1 MNYAYTEFKSQ
12 RKSAQCLRSFF
23 RYLILGLGV
32 YALIAT
38 LVITFYKDD
47 PQAMIWQDREAFN
60 KRYIAKLSIETPTN
74 LNTVLEYLGSPDLTF
89 AKRDNEEVWQI
100 IFYRTQHIK
109 SDGITTMDECTGL
122 LFKNGELI
130 LWGPSA
136 FDAFEQRG

>member
-1 MNYAYTEFKSQ
+1 MLKKFS
-12 RKSAQCLRSFF
+12 
-23 RYLILGLGV
+23 RYLILGLGL

-60 KRYIAKLSIETPTN
+60 KRYIEKLSLEQPTS
-74 LNTVLEYLGSPDLTF
+74 LNSVLDYLGSPDLTY
-89 AKRDNEEVWQI
+89 AKREGELVLQI
-100 IFYRTQHIK
+100 VFYRTQHIT

-122 LFKNGELI
+122 LFKNGSLI

-136 FDAFEQRG
+136 YNKYQEIVR

>member
-1 MNYAYTEFKSQ
+1 MFK
-12 RKSAQCLRSFF
+12 KFF

>member
-1 MNYAYTEFKSQ
+1 MFK
-12 RKSAQCLRSFF
+12 KVF

-60 KRYIAKLSIETPTN
+60 KRYIAKLSVETPTN
-74 LNTVLEYLGSPDLTF
+74 LSTVLEYLGSPDLTF
-89 AKRDNEEVWQI
+89 AKRDKEEVWQI

>member
-1 MNYAYTEFKSQ
+1 MIKKFI
-12 RKSAQCLRSFF
+12 
-23 RYLILGLGV
+23 RYLILGLGL

-60 KRYIAKLSIETPTN
+60 ERYIRKLSIDEAVT
-74 LNTVLEYLGSPDLTF
+74 LNSVLDYLGSPDLTY
-89 AKRDNEEVWQI
+89 AKRNKDQVWQI
-100 IFYRTQHIK
+100 VFYRTQHQT

-122 LFKNGELI
+122 LFKNGELF

-136 FDAFEQRG
+136 YATYQEKIR

>member
-1 MNYAYTEFKSQ
+1 
-12 RKSAQCLRSFF
+12 
-23 RYLILGLGV
+23 
-32 YALIAT
+32 
-38 LVITFYKDD
+38 
-47 PQAMIWQDREAFN
+47 MIWQDREAFN

>member
-1 MNYAYTEFKSQ
+1 MFK
-12 RKSAQCLRSFF
+12 KVF

-60 KRYIAKLSIETPTN
+60 KRYIAKLSVETPTN

-89 AKRDNEEVWQI
+89 AKRDKEEVWQI

>member
-1 MNYAYTEFKSQ
+1 MFK
-12 RKSAQCLRSFF
+12 KVF

-60 KRYIAKLSIETPTN
+60 KRYIEKLSIEHTTT
-74 LNTVLEYLGSPDLTF
+74 LNSVLEYLGSPDLTY
-89 AKRDNEEVWQI
+89 AKRNEQSVWQI
-100 IFYRTQHIK
+100 IFYRTQHVK

-122 LFKNGELI
+122 LFKNGELV

-136 FDAFEQRG
+136 YDAYQRKN

>member
-1 MNYAYTEFKSQ
+1 MMGLVSEQSIYHLNNRMVELEVIPACRHYG
-12 RKSAQCLRSFF
+12 
-23 RYLILGLGV
+23 LGLIPWSPLDGGMLGG
-32 YALIAT
+32 ALEK
-38 LVITFYKDD
+38 YESG
-47 PQAMIWQDREAFN
+47 RRN
-60 KRYIAKLSIETPTN
+60 N
-74 LNTVLEYLGSPDLTF
+74 PDF
-89 AKRDNEEVWQI
+89 AKRVEENVWQI